1 MQKMPRGITAITAR
15 CGFWQQLSETA
26 PGRTIKMF
34 NLLFD
39 FRQRLAEASVLRG
52 ANPMT
57 SEAGE
62 NRPECIW
69 ATAAASN
76 PRDFLSLSHTCFAF
90 RRLATVLKSLL
101 VCMANILKSG
111 VSSI

>member
-1 MQKMPRGITAITAR
+1 MPRGFTAITAW
-15 CGFWQQLSETA
+15 CGFWLQLSETA

-39 FRQRLAEASVLRG
+39 FRQRLAEASVLHG
-52 ANPMT
+52 ASPMT
-57 SEAGE
+57 CEAGE
-62 NRPECIW
+62 NRPECNW

-76 PRDFLSLSHTCFAF
+76 PRDFLSLSHTCFVF
-90 RRLATVLKSLL
+90 RRLATVPNSLL
-101 VCMANILKSG
+101 VCMANLLKSG

>member
-1 MQKMPRGITAITAR
+1 MKI
-15 CGFWQQLSETA
+15 
-26 PGRTIKMF
+26 F

-39 FRQRLAEASVLRG
+39 FWQRLAEASVLHG

-57 SEAGE
+57 CKAGK

-76 PRDFLSLSHTCFAF
+76 PRDFFFEFESHLFCIQEDRHSSQLLISLH
-90 RRLATVLKSLL
+90 
-101 VCMANILKSG
+101 G
-111 VSSI
+111 